1 MKLCKDCNYHKS
13 HDYCGT
19 GSGASD
25 ECLCPDFKGE
35 INPVTG
41 KDKENTCFIMRIY
54 EEKCGKQGKYW
65 MEKQPPETKEGF
77 WSRMFNFGEL

>member
-1 MKLCKDCNYHKS
+1 MKLCKDCEWYKS
-13 HDYCGT
+13 HDYYGT

-35 INPVTG
+35 INQVTG

-54 EEKCGKQGKYW
+54 EEKCGKEGKYW

>member
-1 MKLCKDCNYHKS
+1 MKLCKDCEWYKS
-13 HDYCGT
+13 HDYYGT

-54 EEKCGKQGKYW
+54 EEKCGKGGKYW
-65 MEKQPPETKEGF
+65 MEKQPPETKTSF
-77 WSRMFNFGEL
+77 WNRMFNFREL

>member
-13 HDYCGT
+13 HDYYGT

-54 EEKCGKQGKYW
+54 EEKCGKEGKYW
-65 MEKQPPETKEGF
+65 MEKQPPETKTSF
-77 WSRMFNFGEL
+77 WDRMFNFREL

>member
-1 MKLCKDCNYHKS
+1 MKLCKDCEWHKS
-13 HDYCGT
+13 HDYYRT
-19 GSGASD
+19 GSGYGD

-54 EEKCGKQGKYW
+54 EEKCGKEGKYW